1 MTNEQISA
9 MMALADAYAQEAK
22 DFGNLDHSDAR
33 TALESALHAIESAR
47 LRNDAHSCGP
57 TCSKAGCVAARQRDM
72 IASQRSTIEALM
84 VGAPDD
90 TTTPVIRKIAA
101 LEAELSA
108 CRVDAE
114 RYRVGHERYETVR
127 RMNVPEFRDA
137 YVESLRGCRTFDE
150 LVDAIG
156 AGTKE
161 PT

>member
-1 MTNEQISA
+1 MTDGKT
-9 MMALADAYAQEAK
+9 L
-22 DFGNLDHSDAR
+22 
-33 TALESALHAIESAR
+33 IER
-47 LRNDAHSCGP
+47 LR
-57 TCSKAGCVAARQRDM
+57 AGTGGGKHWMLLHEEAANEITLLR
-72 IASQRSTIEALM
+72 
-84 VGAPDD
+84 
-90 TTTPVIRKIAA
+90 
-101 LEAELSA
+101 AELEA

>member
-101 LEAELSA
+101 LEAELEA
-108 CRVDAE
+108 CKVDAE
-114 RYRVGHERYETVR
+114 RYRKWREDYVGETLTEMLLKVSDCWTAER
-127 RMNVPEFRDA
+127 
-137 YVESLRGCRTFDE
+137 
-150 LVDAIG
+150 VDAAIDSARG
-156 AGTKE
+156 K
-161 PT
+161 P

>member
-1 MTNEQISA
+1 VSDYPTPSRTTWNAPVDYANEITR
-9 MMALADAYAQEAK
+9 L
-22 DFGNLDHSDAR
+22 
-33 TALESALHAIESAR
+33 TAEF
-47 LRNDAHSCGP
+47 
-57 TCSKAGCVAARQRDM
+57 K
-72 IASQRSTIEALM
+72 
-84 VGAPDD
+84 
-90 TTTPVIRKIAA
+90 
-101 LEAELSA
+101 A